1 MATRPTKSMQG
12 RDIHEHH
19 RAATTLELFFDLV
32 FVVAIAA
39 AARELHH
46 ALTAHHVAQGLLGF
60 ALAFFAIWWAW
71 MNYTWFASAY
81 DTDDTRY
88 RLTTLVQMFGALIL
102 AVGISDL
109 FADVPQYT
117 ISVVGYAVMRLSMAA
132 QWLRA
137 GREDIAHRTTCYRYA
152 GGILLV
158 QALWILRLFL
168 PPDWRVASLVPLI
181 AAELLVPVFAEHKAF
196 TPWHPHHIAERYG
209 LLTIIVLGECILG
222 VTNAINNILQAQG
235 WSLDLF
241 LLGFGVT
248 ALVFALW
255 WLYFEMPWGEVLA
268 RQRNRSVGFLFGYG
282 HYLIFASL
290 AGLGACLEVVADV
303 VKLGHEARVSGHG
316 AEVAH
321 GVSPLFGMSAVAIA
335 VAVYLSCI
343 ALMRAR
349 AIDQNSRIF
358 TVLAGALVF
367 LLAAVAAVASG
378 VPLAWALLLTIASP
392 VLMIGICPNALT
404 SANARG

>member
-1 MATRPTKSMQG
+1 MPTRATATMRG

-46 ALTAHHVAQGLLGF
+46 ALAAHHATQGLLGF
-60 ALAFFAIWWAW
+60 AVAFFGIWWAW

-81 DTDDTRY
+81 DTDDIRY

-102 AVGISDL
+102 AVGIPGV
-109 FADVPQYT
+109 FAASHDYT
-117 ISVVGYAVMRLSMAA
+117 VVVVGYAVMRLAMAA
-132 QWLRA
+132 QWSRA
-137 GREDIAHRTTCYRYA
+137 GREDVEHRATCFRYA
-152 GGILLV
+152 AGIVIV

-168 PPDWRVASLVPLI
+168 PPDWRVASLLPLI
-181 AAELLVPVFAEHKAF
+181 AAELLVPVIAERKTI

-222 VTNAINNILQAQG
+222 VTNALNNILQAQG
-235 WSLDLF
+235 WSSELF
-241 LLGFGVT
+241 LLGFGIT

-255 WLYFEMPWGEVLA
+255 WLYFEMPWGDVLA
-268 RQRNRSVGFLFGYG
+268 RQRSRAVAFLFGYG
-282 HYLIFASL
+282 HYLVFASL
-290 AGLGACLEVVADV
+290 AGLGACLEIVADV
-303 VKLGHEARVSGHG
+303 VKLGHEAHAPGHG
-316 AEVAH
+316 ADAAH
-321 GVSPLFGMSAVAIA
+321 GVSPLFAIGAVAIA
-335 VAVYLSCI
+335 IAVYLSCI

-349 AIDQNSRIF
+349 VIDRNPRIF
-358 TVLAGALVF
+358 TVLAGALAV

-378 VPLAWALLLTIASP
+378 ISLPWALLLTVAAPI
-392 VLMIGICPNALT
+392 LMIGVCPDATT
-404 SANARG
+404 SANGHG

>member
-1 MATRPTKSMQG
+1 MPTRPKGLMRG

-19 RAATTLELFFDLV
+19 RVATTLELFFDLV

-46 ALTAHHVAQGLLGF
+46 ALAAHHIAQGLSGF

-81 DTDDTRY
+81 DTDDTHY

-102 AVGISDL
+102 AVGIADL
-109 FADVPQYT
+109 FADTPQYT
-117 ISVVGYAVMRLSMAA
+117 IIVVGYAVMRLAMAA

-137 GREDIAHRTTCYRYA
+137 GREDAEHRATCYRYA

-168 PPDWRVASLVPLI
+168 PPDWRAASLLPLI
-181 AAELLVPVFAEHKAF
+181 AAELLVPVFAEHKGL

-222 VTNAINNILQAQG
+222 VASTLSNILQAQG
-235 WSLDLF
+235 WSFDLF
-241 LLGFGVT
+241 MLGFGVT
-248 ALVFALW
+248 VLVFALW
-255 WLYFEMPWGEVLA
+255 WLYFDMPWGDVLA
-268 RQRNRSVGFLFGYG
+268 RQRNRVIAFLFGYG

-303 VKLGHEARVSGHG
+303 VKTGQAAHAGAHG
-316 AEVAH
+316 ADAAH
-321 GVSPLFGMSAVAIA
+321 GVSPLFGIGAVAIA

-349 AIDQNSRIF
+349 AIDQNTRIF
-358 TVLAGALVF
+358 SVLAGALAV
-367 LLAAVAAVASG
+367 LLAAVAAVAAG
-378 VPLAWALLLTIASP
+378 VPLPWAVLLTAAP
-392 VLMIGICPNALT
+392 MLMIGICPNA
-404 SANARG
+404 SAPADPH